1 MAEIK
6 KISYTHDALID
17 AIIACP
23 HASQRELAALFGY
36 TEAWISQIIHSD
48 SFQVRLEGRR
58 KETVDPIL
66 LQKTEERLEG
76 LMGQAMTVLSEK
88 LEATRNPELAARVL
102 DISARARGYGAR
114 DRAGVQVNA
123 SFVVAL
129 PQKAASGQDWQA
141 EHAPAVHR
149 AAGPMLENR
158 SGVALSVDT
167 VIDVP
172 STV

>member
-23 HASQRELAALFGY
+23 AASQRELAALFGY

-48 SFQVRLEGRR
+48 SFQLRLEERR
-58 KETVDPIL
+58 KDTVDPIL

-76 LMGQAMTVLSEK
+76 LMGQAMEVLSEK
-88 LEATRNPELAARVL
+88 LQASRNPDLAARVL

-114 DRAGVQVNA
+114 ERGVQVNA

-141 EHAPAVHR
+141 QHAPQVQR
-149 AAGPMLENR
+149 IDGPLLTTR
-158 SGVALSVDT
+158 IDVDT